1 MAGLHSNSGNEQRKP
16 ARKREAQARPE
27 VRQARRREV
36 ETPSAGSIIEVTV
49 AAGVVVPA
57 TVSRVQDDLVWIRMP
72 PCVPCGHSF
81 RFTWGAA
88 DGARES
94 VAGAIMHSGDIGMMA
109 RMESTQKAERRSYDR
124 IRPTR
129 QVLVRA
135 MLFDV
140 AGEDSVGTIFGQL
153 ADASFEGA
161 CFRTAGSP
169 SIGQTMLLWFRDD
182 DHESLGEPVP
192 AKVVSVTLESTKSR
206 LVRVSFGRVG
216 LTAQT
221 IRDVLMGRAI
231 AADAA

>member
-1 MAGLHSNSGNEQRKP
+1 MAGLHSNNDNEQRKP
-16 ARKREAQARPE
+16 ARKREAQAGTE
-27 VRQARRREV
+27 ARQVRRRQV
-36 ETPSAGSIIEVTV
+36 DTPPAGSIIEVTV

-57 TVSRVQDDLVWIRMP
+57 TVSRVQEDLVWIRMP

-81 RFTWGAA
+81 RFSCGAA

-94 VAGAIMHSGDIGMMA
+94 VAGAIMHSGEIGMMA
-109 RMESTQKAERRSYDR
+109 RMESTQRADRRRYDR

-161 CFRTAGSP
+161 CFRTAGAP
-169 SIGQTMLLWFRDD
+169 NIGQTMLLWFRDD
-182 DHESLGEPVP
+182 DHDSLGEPVP
-192 AKVVSVTLESTKSR
+192 AKVVSVTLESPKSR